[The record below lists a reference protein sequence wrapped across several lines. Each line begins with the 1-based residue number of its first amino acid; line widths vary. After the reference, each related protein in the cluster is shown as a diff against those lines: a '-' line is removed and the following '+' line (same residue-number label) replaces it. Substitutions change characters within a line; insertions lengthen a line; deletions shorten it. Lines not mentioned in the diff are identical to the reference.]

1 MHRRKSS
8 VVVLAVALATVSF
21 VFQTFAQWTQF
32 SLPNLSDAFAPTAVA
47 VLPDG
52 RYVFAMQ
59 GGYYRQDAFGA
70 PGYSAYSNVSP
81 GDSADPSFLAVW
93 DATHALAGGGG
104 FGASDL
110 YRFDPSS
117 LTAPAFTA
125 QGLSLQNYSGV
136 FRDANSLY
144 VGGANGSAANGFG
157 GQKHS
162 ISFVDLAT
170 ATSKVIIDN
179 ISTFSGAFAR
189 DATGNLYVGNTDNG
203 NVYKFT
209 AAQLSLAISGSPLT
223 IADGAW
229 VYHSINS
236 FGTMAVDA
244 LGRIWTSGFLANG
257 LQVFDPLTG
266 VETTVIPG
274 LTNANYTVTSF
285 SVDGQG
291 YVAYVNQANPF
302 SGGTAQ
308 YYGFMAVPEPAT
320 LALVLAGLVSL
331 GCCCRRK
338 L

>member
-1 MHRRKSS
+1 MHRWKS
-8 VVVLAVALATVSF
+8 VAVVLAVALATGSLVSRS
-21 VFQTFAQWTQF
+21 FAQWTQF
-32 SLPNLSDAFAPTAVA
+32 SLPNLSSAFAPIALA

-59 GGYYRQDAFGA
+59 GAYYRQDAFGA
-70 PGYSAYSNVSP
+70 PGYSAYSNVAP

-93 DATHALAGGGG
+93 DATHAVAGGGG

-117 LTAPAFTA
+117 LTAPAFAA

-144 VGGANGSAANGFG
+144 VGGANGSAGNGFG

-162 ISFVDLAT
+162 ISFVDLGAAAT
-170 ATSKVIIDN
+170 RLIIDN
-179 ISTFSGAFAR
+179 ISTFSGAFAQ
-189 DATGNLYVGNTDNG
+189 DAAGNLYVGNTDNG

-209 AAQLSLAISGSPLT
+209 AAQLSLAISGPALT
-223 IADGAW
+223 LADGAW

-244 LGRIWTSGFLANG
+244 LGRVWTSGFLANG
-257 LQVFDPLTG
+257 LQVYDPLTG
-266 VETTVIPG
+266 IETTVIPG
-274 LTNANYTVTSF
+274 LTNANYMVTTF
-285 SVDGQG
+285 SVAGQG

-302 SGGTAQ
+302 SAGSAQ

-320 LALVLAGLVSL
+320 LALVIGGFALL
-331 GCCCRRK
+331 GSSRRRK
-338 L
+338 P